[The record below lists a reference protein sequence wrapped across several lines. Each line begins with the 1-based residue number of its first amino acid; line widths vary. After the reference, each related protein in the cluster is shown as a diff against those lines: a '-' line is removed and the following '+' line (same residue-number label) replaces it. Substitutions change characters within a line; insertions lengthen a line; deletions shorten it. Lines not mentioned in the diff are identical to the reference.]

1 MLLHKHYHNKFYSNI
16 KKNNVTILVKN
27 HYYLRTNAIKVNLAD
42 KGDDSYDEEDFENND
57 QKFKE
62 QIKSLNRLYY
72 MDGTLSGTE
81 LKDLIKGTFKRLYEI
96 KLEVRSTSIYLIVY
110 PKLRTDE
117 YQYDRELDTLA
128 NILTEWNMKQFI
140 IREFKNIKK
149 PMKDHIEI
157 LLKVEYCP

>member
-16 KKNNVTILVKN
+16 KKNNITILVKN

>member
-128 NILTEWNMKQFI
+128 NILTEWNMTQFI